1 MIQVIIIEI
10 RYLLLLAREVY
21 EKLAFRVDEYSR
33 TQEEAKDQK
42 SKKKNVS
49 SSSKS
54 KSDFLVKSLKKRA
67 GNHILLINGLQ
78 LSSGELQSDDSVL
91 NEKSDAN
98 EYYKQCTPDSL
109 VNDNFSILRELES
122 YLQKIMN
129 L

>member
-33 TQEEAKDQK
+33 TREEAKDQK
-42 SKKKNVS
+42 SKKTNVS

>member
-42 SKKKNVS
+42 SKKTNVS